1 MSRAHLYHYATQ
13 YPHEGKTV
21 ADIFQQIH
29 DSSAWNVV
37 TTESVSGEGSTLEQT
52 ATLRAEL
59 PGLLRKLGVRSLL
72 DLPCGDFNWMQHLDL
87 TGIRYTG
94 GDIVPA
100 LVERNQAQFGNETRQ
115 FQHLN
120 LLTDPLPAADLL
132 FCRDCLVHLSF
143 ADVQAALDNI
153 RRSGIIYLATTHF
166 HDEPENADILTGGWR
181 PLNFFKAPFNFPAS
195 VAEINE
201 NCTEMD
207 GAFSDKCLVVWR
219 VDDLRLSP
227 NRKS

>member
-1 MSRAHLYHYATQ
+1 MSRAKLYHYATH
-13 YPHEGKTV
+13 YPHEGKPV
-21 ADIFQQIH
+21 ANVFQQIH

-87 TGIRYTG
+87 TDIRYTG
-94 GDIVPA
+94 GDIVSA
-100 LVERNQAQFGNETRQ
+100 LVERNQAQFGNDQRR
-115 FQHLN
+115 FLHLN
-120 LLTDPLPAADLL
+120 LLSDDLPACDLL

-143 ADVQAALDNI
+143 ADVQAALANI
-153 RRSGIIYLATTHF
+153 RRSGITYLATTHF
-166 HDEPENADILTGGWR
+166 HEEEENTDILTGGWR

-195 VAEINE
+195 VTEINE
-201 NCTEMD
+201 DCTEMG
-207 GAFSDKCLVVWR
+207 GAFKDKCVVAWR
-219 VDDLRLSP
+219 VSEI
-227 NRKS
+227 